1 MPGEHEATVHIVRG
15 ERVTG
20 LLGARGPRLHF
31 GRRELAP
38 GLGRQLHL
46 SGHCFLHFQNKKLGP
61 GDPAHPLALLL
72 LFIHPA

>member
-1 MPGEHEATVHIVRG
+1 MSGEHEATDHIIRG

-20 LLGARGPRLHF
+20 MVGARSPQFHF
-31 GRRELAP
+31 GHRELAT
-38 GLGRQLHL
+38 GLGKQLHL

-72 LFIHPA
+72 LHSA